1 MTRIKIIDTQENQVK
16 FSCSLGIGWAKWGVE
31 SPAIGACYDVEWD
44 VDDDFEW
51 GRNIQN
57 ALEPTSAIETMGR
70 TMFLVAQ
77 ALTYESDRILTI
89 SLGGDVIFLNVSS
102 APSTS
107 GYVCFFT
114 STDNVTL
121 YPVEL

>member
-1 MTRIKIIDTQENQVK
+1 MTRIKIIDAQGDQVN
-16 FSCSLGIGWAKWGVE
+16 FSCPLGTGWAKWGVK
-31 SPAIGACYDVEWD
+31 SPATGACYDVEWD

-51 GRNIQN
+51 GINIKD
-57 ALEPTSAIETMGR
+57 ALEATSAIETVGS
-70 TMFLVAQ
+70 TLFFVAQ
-77 ALTYESDRILTI
+77 ALTYESDGILTI

-107 GYVCFFT
+107 RHVCFFT